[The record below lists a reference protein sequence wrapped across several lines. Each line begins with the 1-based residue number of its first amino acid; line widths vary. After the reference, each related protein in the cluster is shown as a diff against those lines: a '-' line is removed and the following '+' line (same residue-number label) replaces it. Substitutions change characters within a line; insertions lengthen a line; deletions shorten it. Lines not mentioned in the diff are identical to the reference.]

1 MSEKSTLRRNLV
13 GFWFLGL
20 CNNFAYVI
28 MLSAAH
34 DILDDETAAAKN
46 STSEHNN
53 STTTISPVTTTING
67 TSYMTCNQISTGAIL
82 LADILPTLLIKFTA
96 PFYLQRIGYRIK
108 VSLTILFA
116 MASFLIVAFAN
127 DVWLSII
134 GVVCASI
141 SGGLGE
147 ITFLSLTSFFDRNVI
162 STWSSG
168 TGGAG
173 VFGSL
178 AYAGFTSAG
187 VSPRTTV
194 LIMVVV
200 PVIMAINYFCV
211 LIHPKDLDYPTDDTA
226 SLIKDKGL
234 SCCLPK
240 RKSPTV
246 LGVSMKALEGEQ
258 SGVSNSAYNVD
269 VDAAP
274 SYKSFTNMA
283 ASQQFTSSS
292 KNNEEIG
299 EEKKTANLS
308 LKDKLRLV
316 VPLLKFMIPL
326 TTVYFG
332 EYFINQG
339 LHELLYYNNTG
350 WPYLNKKEQYR
361 WYQVDYQIGVFLSR
375 SSVNIFPIKKVWI
388 LPFLQLINMG
398 VLLAQV
404 FYRFIP
410 NIWIIFAIVFYEGFL
425 GGAAYVNTFY
435 RIAVEIP
442 PEHLEFSMGV
452 ATIGDTVGIAVAG
465 AAAIPSHN
473 HMCSLK
479 IKMK

>member
-1 MSEKSTLRRNLV
+1 MGSRYRKTDTESLPLEDDVPLIIESDDSEPLIVSGSSRARRRHNIMSEKSTLRRNLV

-34 DILDDETAAAKN
+34 DILDDETAAAQN
-46 STSEHNN
+46 STSGHN
-53 STTTISPVTTTING
+53 STTTVSPVTTTING

-96 PFYLQRIGYRIK
+96 PFFLQRIGYRIK

-127 DVWLSII
+127 EVWLSII

-178 AYAGFTSAG
+178 SYAGFTSAG

-194 LIMVVV
+194 LLMVVV
-200 PVIMAINYFCV
+200 PVIMAVNYFCV
-211 LIHPKDLDYPTDDTA
+211 LIHPKGLDNPTDDTA
-226 SLIKDKGL
+226 SLIKDK
-234 SCCLPK
+234 
-240 RKSPTV
+240 
-246 LGVSMKALEGEQ
+246 
-258 SGVSNSAYNVD
+258 D
-269 VDAAP
+269 
-274 SYKSFTNMA
+274 
-283 ASQQFTSSS
+283 
-292 KNNEEIG
+292 
-299 EEKKTANLS
+299 KKTANLS

-435 RIAVEIP
+435 RIAVEVP

-473 HMCSLK
+473 HMCSLQ

>member
-1 MSEKSTLRRNLV
+1 MGSRYRKTDTESLPLEDDVPLIIESDDSEPLIVSGSSRARRRHNIVMSEKSTLRRNLV

-34 DILDDETAAAKN
+34 DILDDETAAAQN
-46 STSEHNN
+46 STSGHN
-53 STTTISPVTTTING
+53 STTTVSPVTTTING

-96 PFYLQRIGYRIK
+96 PFFLQRIGYRIK

-127 DVWLSII
+127 EVWLSII

-178 AYAGFTSAG
+178 SYAGFTSAG

-194 LIMVVV
+194 LLMVVV
-200 PVIMAINYFCV
+200 PVIMAVNYFCV
-211 LIHPKDLDYPTDDTA
+211 LIHPKGLDNPTDDTA
-226 SLIKDKGL
+226 SLIKDKGM

-269 VDAAP
+269 VDAAR

-299 EEKKTANLS
+299 EGYLFEQKKTYMCFL
-308 LKDKLRLV
+308 
-316 VPLLKFMIPL
+316 
-326 TTVYFG
+326 YQ
-332 EYFINQG
+332 YQG
-339 LHELLYYNNTG
+339 
-350 WPYLNKKEQYR
+350 QF
-361 WYQVDYQIGVFLSR
+361 YQD
-375 SSVNIFPIKKVWI
+375 
-388 LPFLQLINMG
+388 
-398 VLLAQV
+398 
-404 FYRFIP
+404 
-410 NIWIIFAIVFYEGFL
+410 
-425 GGAAYVNTFY
+425 
-435 RIAVEIP
+435 
-442 PEHLEFSMGV
+442 
-452 ATIGDTVGIAVAG
+452 
-465 AAAIPSHN
+465 
-473 HMCSLK
+473 
-479 IKMK
+479 